1 VPVLCKGGG
10 RVEEGIASAVGQ
22 GSYQAVLDAIV
33 KAEMQKR
40 AEIKPEEKQ
49 TVVAVPT
56 PKRKREKKELGRG
69 AKPVFSVTRGIQVAE
84 VTTNGE
90 QDTSDQSA

>member
-1 VPVLCKGGG
+1 MCPYLQGWG

-40 AEIKPEEKQ
+40 AEMKPEEKQ
-49 TVVAVPT
+49 TVAAVPT
-56 PKRKREKKELGRG
+56 PKRKGKKKRRG

-84 VTTNGE
+84 VAQAGGA
-90 QDTSDQSA
+90 DRRYRR